1 MSEFVTWP
9 AVGARDLWGALV
21 FGAWFLPLLGAA
33 ESLRR
38 RGTLGPEATRK
49 LVHVG
54 GGLLSLALP
63 ALVRSPVVV
72 LAMSAALSLLFL
84 WAKRR
89 AALSSLHGV
98 ARRTS
103 GTEYFPLAVF
113 LVYVVTYDRYWLY
126 ACSMLVLAVADACAA
141 LIGSRYGRHRYE
153 VEDESKSLEG
163 SAVFLLIAFLA
174 LWLPM
179 RPMSGLPPVVCALS
193 ALLVAVLVTGFEAV
207 SMGGADNLF
216 IPLGVAVILAKIAAK
231 PVDEIV
237 YQNASLA
244 ALSLGL
250 ALAAR
255 RTPSFNAGGTILF
268 ALFAFG
274 AWSLGSERWAL
285 PVLAAFLSYAGARA
299 FVRNPGGEAP
309 ARIRVRVLF
318 RVLVIPLLLLVT
330 GNMLRRGPEFYAP
343 FVAALAVVLA
353 FGLWNHA
360 VWAWRPAGVRRRVLL
375 LLIAALAWAVEIV
388 PAWLLVPGR
397 ATRSS
402 LWLTAG
408 LVLAACTLDDLLLGP
423 APSFDGERAWPAR
436 RLVLAAAA
444 GAAVLLAQQA
454 GWLAPWPYPH

>member
-1 MSEFVTWP
+1 MEESSSWW
-9 AVGARDLWGALV
+9 AGGAADLWGALL
-21 FGAWFLPLLGAA
+21 FGALFLPLLGVA
-33 ESLRR
+33 EWLRR
-38 RGTLGPEATRK
+38 RGSFGPEATRK
-49 LVHVG
+49 LVHIG

-63 ALVRSPVVV
+63 GLVRSPAVV

-89 AALSSLHGV
+89 AALASLHGV

-113 LVYVVTYDRYWLY
+113 LVYVATYGQYWLY
-126 ACSMLVLAVADACAA
+126 ACSMLVLAVADAFAA

-153 VEDESKSLEG
+153 VEDEVKSVEG
-163 SAVFLLIAFLA
+163 SGVFLLIAFLA
-174 LWLPM
+174 ILLPM
-179 RPMSGLPPVVCALS
+179 LLLTSLPRVVCVLS

-216 IPLGVAVILAKIAAK
+216 IPLGVAVILAKITTK
-231 PVDEIV
+231 PVPEIV

-255 RTPSFNAGGTILF
+255 RTPSFNAGGMILF
-268 ALFAFG
+268 ALFVFG

-285 PVLAAFLSYAGARA
+285 PVLAAFVVYAGART
-299 FVRNPGGEAP
+299 FIPGPGGAP
-309 ARIRVRVLF
+309 ARVRVRILF

-343 FVAALAVVLA
+343 FVTAMAVVLA
-353 FGLWNHA
+353 FGLWNH
-360 VWAWRPAGVRRRVLL
+360 VLWARRPAGARRRALL
-375 LLIAALAWAVEIV
+375 WLAALAAWAVEIV
-388 PAWLLVPGR
+388 PAWLLLPGR
-397 ATRSS
+397 PATSG
-402 LWLTAG
+402 LWLPAG
-408 LVLAACTLDDLLLGP
+408 LVLAASALDDLLLGP
-423 APSFDGERAWPAR
+423 DPSFEGERAWPAW

-444 GAAVLLAQQA
+444 GAAVLLAQRA
-454 GWLAPWPYPH
+454 GGLAPWPYPP